1 MNYHFSGN
9 NRKEELLQQFNELN
23 NDLNN
28 DKRNLDKL
36 KLEAEVFL
44 PFTQFY
50 LDKGKANK

>member
-9 NRKEELLQQFNELN
+9 NRREELLQQYNALN
-23 NDLNN
+23 SDINN

-44 PFTQFY
+44 SFT
-50 LDKGKANK
+50 

>member
-50 LDKGKANK
+50 